1 MSTRRWIVAL
11 PWLLLLAVACVAAW
25 LRFGLVE
32 SSAIGAQCSA
42 TGAAWWCTWRHLLVL
57 GFLNDSYGIAALLVA
72 GLALVW
78 PRLWLAWLAAA
89 LGVFALELY
98 CFQSGAL
105 ALLIGCLRLLR
116 TQAQVYGSPVDQHR
130 QRQRE
135 VQAQP

>member
-1 MSTRRWIVAL
+1 MTVRRWQLAL
-11 PWLLLLAVACVAAW
+11 PWLLLLAVGLVAAW

-32 SSAIGAQCSA
+32 SSVIGQQCSV
-42 TGAAWWCTWRHLLVL
+42 TGAPWWCAWRHVLVL
-57 GFLNDSYGIAALLVA
+57 GFLRNVYGIAALVLA
-72 GLALVW
+72 ALALLR

-105 ALLIGCLRLLR
+105 ALLVGCLRLLR
-116 TQAQVYGSPVDQHR
+116 TQAQLRMPPVDQHR

-135 VQAQP
+135 VQTEP